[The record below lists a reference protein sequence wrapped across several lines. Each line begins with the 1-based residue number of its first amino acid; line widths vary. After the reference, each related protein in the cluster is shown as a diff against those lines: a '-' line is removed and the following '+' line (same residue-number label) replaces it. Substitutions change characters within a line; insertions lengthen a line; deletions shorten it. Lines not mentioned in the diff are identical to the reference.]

1 MKLAFSIAARFLK
14 SNKGQTLLILIGIV
28 IGVAVQ
34 VFIGSLIDGLQESLV
49 DNTIGSSSQITIANE
64 SNENYFEDDEDLLN
78 DLKEDER
85 LSAVSKSFDGNG
97 FVVLENDDAEE
108 GEMDTTSVLVRGFE
122 FESANVIYNF
132 PDTLTE
138 GEMPENENE
147 VLLGTN
153 FMEDQD
159 YEVGDT
165 LDFMT
170 PDNEMHEVTITGIFD
185 LGVASLN
192 ESWMVTDIESAQNLF
207 DEEGMISSVETQ
219 VNDVFEADA
228 TASDI
233 ESDIESKGL
242 ETTNWKE
249 ENEQLLS
256 GLSGQSISSYMIQV
270 FVLIAVLLGI
280 ASVLA
285 ISAVQKSKQLGI
297 LKAMGI
303 KDRTAGLIFL
313 FQGFLLGTMGSLI
326 GAAAGVGL
334 MYGFSTFVENPD
346 GTPLVPFYID
356 WVFIT
361 GSVLIAIVSS
371 TIAAFIPAKSSSRL
385 NPIEVIQNG

>member
-219 VNDVFEADA
+219 VNDVFEADS